1 MNSSKVSHDHG
12 AITVGSSSPDSVVSL
27 QYNPVAVF
35 THTPQSDPTE
45 KPTVTIVNSSKKTMT
60 ITRDRDVVT
69 VSPSTSED
77 LLDGDTIHIVIG
89 IPLRWVLT
97 TFLRGSQG
105 LIERRSLR
113 WHPIC
118 CYATANRNKSSI
130 SFDACSSLGISR
142 L

>member
-97 TFLRGSQG
+97 TFSQRKSGSD
-105 LIERRSLR
+105 RAS
-113 WHPIC
+113 
-118 CYATANRNKSSI
+118 
-130 SFDACSSLGISR
+130 
-142 L
+142 